1 MDFYRHLMVL
11 CCSCSF
17 LSVLN
22 AQELKV
28 QEKDFAD
35 IIYESLRTG
44 EKEISIPR
52 GSYYMALEGGEP
64 LHLKKLSGVVI
75 DCNGS
80 EIITRKASQAIQ
92 ITECENVV
100 LKNLSIDCQ
109 TLPFTQG
116 TIVDMDRE
124 HRMWWEVE
132 IMEGYPMESLLTAMP
147 DRIQVFDPATLT
159 LRKNLYTYWR
169 GTFASVICVGD
180 RRFRFTKKNFNADS
194 NEQVGDYL
202 TMTLESEAGTRPHS
216 IVMYR
221 SKKVHLENVTIWS
234 GNCFGFFEDQCEA
247 NSYHRCVI
255 DRKMNDPHVSF
266 PRLRAINAD
275 AFHSKA
281 AVVGPTVT
289 NCIFRYHADDCI
301 AINTSFYKVMT
312 AEGTTVD
319 VVSPVS
325 QLKMKPGDTLRFVK
339 FDGSIAG
346 ESVLLKMETAT
357 DFSRQDLD
365 AVNSKYHFTVDK
377 RKHSDVTRLTLSS
390 RVDVDN
396 GGVVSSLTRG
406 GNGFVIRNNILGHTR
421 ARGILIKA
429 SDGVVENNE
438 VVGCELGGIVLAP
451 ELVWLEAG
459 FSHNV
464 LVQNNRIID
473 CMFANS
479 SYGIEQAAPLCVVAI
494 NARNEVAPAGGFR
507 QIRVCHNTII
517 NSPEPAMI
525 FTSIDGGVVEHNT
538 VVVSDF
544 IHRTHG
550 RILKNTQASAIWLKN
565 NKNLVCK
572 DNLIK
577 INK

>member
-1 MDFYRHLMVL
+1 
-11 CCSCSF
+11 
-17 LSVLN
+17 
-22 AQELKV
+22 
-28 QEKDFAD
+28 
-35 IIYESLRTG
+35 
-44 EKEISIPR
+44 
-52 GSYYMALEGGEP
+52 
-64 LHLKKLSGVVI
+64 
-75 DCNGS
+75 
-80 EIITRKASQAIQ
+80 
-92 ITECENVV
+92 
-100 LKNLSIDCQ
+100 
-109 TLPFTQG
+109 
-116 TIVDMDRE
+116 
-124 HRMWWEVE
+124 
-132 IMEGYPMESLLTAMP
+132 
-147 DRIQVFDPATLT
+147 
-159 LRKNLYTYWR
+159 
-169 GTFASVICVGD
+169 
-180 RRFRFTKKNFNADS
+180 
-194 NEQVGDYL
+194 
-202 TMTLESEAGTRPHS
+202 
-216 IVMYR
+216 
-221 SKKVHLENVTIWS
+221 
-234 GNCFGFFEDQCEA
+234 
-247 NSYHRCVI
+247 
-255 DRKMNDPHVSF
+255 MNDPRVSF

-312 AEGTTVD
+312 AKGTIVD
-319 VVSPVS
+319 VVSSVG
-325 QLKMKPGDTLRFVK
+325 QLKMSPGDTLRFVRY
-339 FDGSIAG
+339 DGSIAG

-357 DFSRQDLD
+357 DFSQKDLD

-390 RVDVDN
+390 KVDVDN

-406 GNGFVIRNNILGHTR
+406 GNGFILRNNILGHTR

-429 SDGVVENNE
+429 SNGVIENNE

-494 NARNEVAPAGGFR
+494 NARNEVVPAGGFR
-507 QIRVCHNTII
+507 QICVRHNIII

-525 FTSIDGGVVEHNT
+525 FTSIVGGTVEHNT
-538 VVVSDF
+538 VVVSDS
-544 IHRTHG
+544 IRRTHG
-550 RILKNTQASAIWLKN
+550 RILKNTQAGTVWLIN
-565 NKNLVCK
+565 NKNLVYK

>member
-1 MDFYRHLMVL
+1 MDLYKHLVVA
-11 CCSCSF
+11 CYSCL
-17 LSVLN
+17 LSGLS

-28 QEKDFAD
+28 QKEDFAD
-35 IIYESLRTG
+35 IVYESLRTG

-52 GSYYMALEGGEP
+52 GIYYMALEDGEP
-64 LHLKKLSGVVI
+64 LYLKGLSGVTI
-75 DCNGS
+75 ECNGS

-100 LKNLSIDCQ
+100 LKDFSIDCE

-116 TIVDMDRE
+116 TIVNMDRE
-124 HRMWWEVE
+124 HRMWWEVD
-132 IMEGYPMESLLTAMP
+132 IMEGYPLESLVTTMP
-147 DRIQVFDPATLT
+147 DRIQVFDSATLV
-159 LRKNLYTYWR
+159 LRKNLYTYWW
-169 GTFASVICVGD
+169 GTFASVKCIGG
-180 RRFRFTKKNFNADS
+180 RRFRFTKKNFNPDS

-202 TMTLESEAGTRPHS
+202 TMTLESGTGTRPHS
-216 IVMYR
+216 IVLYK
-221 SKKVHLENVTIWS
+221 SKKVHLENITIWS

-247 NSYHRCVI
+247 NSYHRCII
-255 DRKMNDPHVSF
+255 DRKMKDPHVSF

-312 AEGTTVD
+312 AKGTTVD
-319 VVSPVS
+319 VVSPLS

-339 FDGSIAG
+339 YDGSIAG
-346 ESVLLKMETAT
+346 ESVLLNMETAT
-357 DFSRQDLD
+357 DFSQKDLD
-365 AVNSKYHFTVDK
+365 AVNSKYHFTVEK
-377 RKHSDVTRLTLSS
+377 RKHSAVTRLTLSCK
-390 RVDVDN
+390 VDVDN

-406 GNGFVIRNNILGHTR
+406 GNGFVLRNNILGHTR
-421 ARGILIKA
+421 ARGILVKA
-429 SDGVVENNE
+429 SNGVIENNE

-494 NARNEVAPAGGFR
+494 NANDEVAPAGGFR
-507 QIRVCHNTII
+507 QICVRHNTII

-538 VVVSDF
+538 VVVSDSIF
-544 IHRTHG
+544 RTHG
-550 RILKNTQASAIWLKN
+550 RILKNMYPSTVWLMN
-565 NKNLVCK
+565 NKHLVYK

-577 INK
+577 KNK

>member
-1 MDFYRHLMVL
+1 MDLYKHLVVA
-11 CCSCSF
+11 CYSCF
-17 LSVLN
+17 LSGLS

-28 QEKDFAD
+28 QKEDFAD
-35 IIYESLRTG
+35 IVYESLRTG

-52 GSYYMALEGGEP
+52 GIYYMALEDGEP
-64 LHLKKLSGVVI
+64 LYLKGLSGVTI
-75 DCNGS
+75 ECNGS

-100 LKNLSIDCQ
+100 LKDFSIDCE

-116 TIVDMDRE
+116 TIVNMDRE
-124 HRMWWEVE
+124 HRMWWEVD
-132 IMEGYPMESLLTAMP
+132 IMEGYPLESLVTTMP
-147 DRIQVFDPATLT
+147 DRIQVFDSATLV

-169 GTFASVICVGD
+169 GTFASVKFIGG
-180 RRFRFTKKNFNADS
+180 RRFRFTKKNFNPDS

-202 TMTLESEAGTRPHS
+202 TMTLESGTGTRPHS
-216 IVMYR
+216 IVLYK
-221 SKKVHLENVTIWS
+221 SKKVHLENITIWS

-247 NSYHRCVI
+247 NSYHRCII
-255 DRKMNDPHVSF
+255 DRKMKDPHVSF

-312 AEGTTVD
+312 AKGTTVD
-319 VVSPVS
+319 VVSPLS
-325 QLKMKPGDTLRFVK
+325 QLKMKPSDTLRFVK
-339 FDGSIAG
+339 YDGSIAG
-346 ESVLLKMETAT
+346 ESVLLNMETAT
-357 DFSRQDLD
+357 DFSQKDLD
-365 AVNSKYHFTVDK
+365 AVNSKYHFTLEK
-377 RKHSDVTRLTLSS
+377 RKHSAVTRLTLSCK
-390 RVDVDN
+390 VDVDN

-406 GNGFVIRNNILGHTR
+406 GNGFVLRNNILGHTR
-421 ARGILIKA
+421 ARGILVKA
-429 SDGVVENNE
+429 SNGVIENNE

-494 NARNEVAPAGGFR
+494 NANDEVAPAGGFR
-507 QIRVCHNTII
+507 QICVRHNTII

-538 VVVSDF
+538 VVVSDSIF
-544 IHRTHG
+544 RTHG
-550 RILKNTQASAIWLKN
+550 RILKNMYPSTVWLMN
-565 NKNLVCK
+565 NKHLVYK

-577 INK
+577 KNK

>member
-1 MDFYRHLMVL
+1 MDLYKHLVVA
-11 CCSCSF
+11 CYSCF
-17 LSVLN
+17 LSGLS

-28 QEKDFAD
+28 QKEDFAD
-35 IIYESLRTG
+35 IVYESLRTG

-52 GSYYMALEGGEP
+52 GIYYMALEDGEP
-64 LHLKKLSGVVI
+64 LYLKGLSGVTI
-75 DCNGS
+75 ECNGS

-92 ITECENVV
+92 ITECENVL
-100 LKNLSIDCQ
+100 LKDFSIDCE

-116 TIVDMDRE
+116 TIVNMDRE
-124 HRMWWEVE
+124 HRMWWEVD
-132 IMEGYPMESLLTAMP
+132 IMEGYPLESLVTTMP
-147 DRIQVFDPATLT
+147 DRIQVFDSATLV

-169 GTFASVICVGD
+169 GTFASVKCIGG
-180 RRFRFTKKNFNADS
+180 RRFRFTKKNFNPDS

-202 TMTLESEAGTRPHS
+202 TMTLESGTGTRPHS
-216 IVMYR
+216 IVLYK
-221 SKKVHLENVTIWS
+221 SKKVHLEDITIWS

-247 NSYHRCVI
+247 NSYHRCII
-255 DRKMNDPHVSF
+255 DRKMKDPHVSF

-312 AEGTTVD
+312 AKGTTVD
-319 VVSPVS
+319 VVSPLS

-339 FDGSIAG
+339 YDGSIAG
-346 ESVLLKMETAT
+346 ESVLLNMETAT
-357 DFSRQDLD
+357 DFSQKDLD
-365 AVNSKYHFTVDK
+365 AVNSKYHFTVEK
-377 RKHSDVTRLTLSS
+377 RKHSAVTRLTLSCK
-390 RVDVDN
+390 VDVDN

-406 GNGFVIRNNILGHTR
+406 GNGFVLRNNILGHTR
-421 ARGILIKA
+421 ARGILVKA
-429 SDGVVENNE
+429 SNGVIENNE

-494 NARNEVAPAGGFR
+494 NANDEVAPAGGFR
-507 QIRVCHNTII
+507 QICVRHNTII

-538 VVVSDF
+538 VVVSDSIF
-544 IHRTHG
+544 RTHG
-550 RILKNTQASAIWLKN
+550 RILKNMYPSTVWLMN
-565 NKNLVCK
+565 NKHLVYK

-577 INK
+577 KNK

>member
-1 MDFYRHLMVL
+1 MDLYKHLVVA
-11 CCSCSF
+11 CYSCF
-17 LSVLN
+17 LSGLS

-28 QEKDFAD
+28 QKEDFAD
-35 IIYESLRTG
+35 IVYESLRTG

-52 GSYYMALEGGEP
+52 GIYYMALEDGEP
-64 LHLKKLSGVVI
+64 LYLKGLSGVTI
-75 DCNGS
+75 ECNGS

-100 LKNLSIDCQ
+100 LKDFSIDCE

-116 TIVDMDRE
+116 TIVNMDRE
-124 HRMWWEVE
+124 HRMWWEVD
-132 IMEGYPMESLLTAMP
+132 IMEGYPLESLVTTMP
-147 DRIQVFDPATLT
+147 DRIQVFDSATLV

-169 GTFASVICVGD
+169 GTFASVKCIGG
-180 RRFRFTKKNFNADS
+180 RRFRFTKKNFNPDS

-202 TMTLESEAGTRPHS
+202 TMTLESGTGTRPHS
-216 IVMYR
+216 IVLYK
-221 SKKVHLENVTIWS
+221 SKKVHLENITIWS

-247 NSYHRCVI
+247 NSYHRCII
-255 DRKMNDPHVSF
+255 DRKMKDPHVSF

-312 AEGTTVD
+312 AKGTTVD
-319 VVSPVS
+319 VVSPLS

-339 FDGSIAG
+339 YDGSIAG
-346 ESVLLKMETAT
+346 ESVLLNMETVT
-357 DFSRQDLD
+357 DFSQKDLD
-365 AVNSKYHFTVDK
+365 AVNSKYHFTMEK
-377 RKHSDVTRLTLSS
+377 RKHSAVTRLTLSCK
-390 RVDVDN
+390 VDVDN

-406 GNGFVIRNNILGHTR
+406 GNGFVLRNNILGHTR
-421 ARGILIKA
+421 ARGILVKA
-429 SDGVVENNE
+429 SNGVIENNE

-494 NARNEVAPAGGFR
+494 NANDEVAPAGGFR
-507 QIRVCHNTII
+507 QICVRHNTII

-538 VVVSDF
+538 VVVSDSIF
-544 IHRTHG
+544 RTHG
-550 RILKNTQASAIWLKN
+550 RILKNMYPSTVWLMN
-565 NKNLVCK
+565 NKHLVYK

-577 INK
+577 KNK